1 MLVVS
6 RKVGESLVIADNIKV
21 TIVSAGGDKVSVG
34 IEAPRDITVLRSELL
49 ETIEDNRLAQNR
61 IIDDAGYQNLA
72 ALLKQKQSSGKQ
84 ARLGNKKENR

>member
-21 TIVSAGGDKVSVG
+21 TIVSAGSDKVSVG

-49 ETIEDNRLAQNR
+49 ETIEDNKLAQNR
-61 IIDDAGYQNLA
+61 IIDNAGYQNLA
-72 ALLKQKQSSGKQ
+72 ALLKEKQSSGKQ
-84 ARLGNKKENR
+84 ARLGNKKR